1 MRRVGRLCA
10 DLHSFLE
17 PLVKPGI
24 STLELD
30 ALAEE
35 FIKKNGGVPAFK
47 GYLDFPNT
55 FCASVN
61 DQVVHCTPSAYKL
74 QDGDIVTIDLGAS
87 LDGFMGDTAKTY
99 LVGNVKPEVRA
110 FVQVGYDALMAGI
123 ANAKAGKHVADISNS
138 IARLIKSHGH
148 GVVERYIGHGIGRQI
163 HEPPQVPNTEQSKP
177 GAELVPGMVIC
188 IEPILTLYPSG
199 KINEISKWEIRTVDG
214 SPAVHWEHM
223 VEITEDAPR
232 ILTLRPEEQFL
243 KNLKEEERDE
253 L

>member
-17 PLVKPGI
+17 PLVLPGV

-47 GYLDFPNT
+47 GYRNFPNT

-99 LVGNVKPEVRA
+99 LVGNVKPEIQA
-110 FVQVGYDALMAGI
+110 FVKCGYDALMAGI
-123 ANAKAGKHVADISNS
+123 ANAKAGNHVADISNS
-138 IARLIKSHGH
+138 VAKHIASHGY
-148 GVVERYIGHGIGRQI
+148 GVVARYIGHGIGREI
-163 HEPPQVPNTEQSKP
+163 HEKPPVPNTMQDKP
-177 GAELVPGMVIC
+177 GAELLPGMVIC
-188 IEPILTLYPSG
+188 IEPILTMYPSG
-199 KINEISKWEIRTVDG
+199 SIKEISEWEIRTVDG
-214 SPAVHWEHM
+214 SPACHWEHM
-223 VEITEDAPR
+223 VEITEDAPK
-232 ILTLRPEEQFL
+232 ILTLRPEEAFL
-243 KNLKEEERDE
+243 NTLIEDDDE